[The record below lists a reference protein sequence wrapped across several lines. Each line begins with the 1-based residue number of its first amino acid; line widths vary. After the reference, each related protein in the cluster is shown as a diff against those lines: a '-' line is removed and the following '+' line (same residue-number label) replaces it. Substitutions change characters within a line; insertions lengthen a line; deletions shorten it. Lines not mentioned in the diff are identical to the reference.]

1 MVTGNIEM
9 RHLTAAAAHRS
20 EVEAVIM
27 AAADY
32 NLLIEGVAPS
42 ALHVDDF
49 FMSLPPGSQPSD
61 KFIVGF
67 YDSSVIV
74 GIAEVVRGWNA
85 PYKAII
91 GLLLLT
97 PAARGGGRGRLA
109 LDAIETLARSWTGV
123 TTLRIAVIDN
133 NIAAFAFWRRMGFD
147 ETGERR
153 PVEAPYLGAK
163 VVLEKNI

>member
-1 MVTGNIEM
+1 M
-9 RHLTAAAAHRS
+9 RYLTAFPAHRRD
-20 EVEAVIM
+20 VEAVIT

-49 FMSLPPGSQPSD
+49 FTSLPPGSHPSD
-61 KFIVGF
+61 KFKLGF
-67 YDSSVIV
+67 YDSNGIA

-85 PYKAII
+85 PHKAII

-97 PAARGGGRGRLA
+97 PSARGGGLGRFA
-109 LDAIETLARSWTGV
+109 LETIETLARSWAGV

-133 NIAAFAFWRRMGFD
+133 NSAAFAFWRRMGFI

-153 PVEAPYLGAK
+153 PIEAPFLGAK
-163 VVLEKNI
+163 VVLEKNICPSA

>member
-1 MVTGNIEM
+1 
-9 RHLTAAAAHRS
+9 
-20 EVEAVIM
+20 M

-32 NLLIEGVAPS
+32 NLLVEGVAPS
-42 ALHVDDF
+42 ALHIDDF
-49 FMSLPPGSQPSD
+49 FASLPPGSQPSD
-61 KFIVGF
+61 KFTLGF
-67 YDSSVIV
+67 YDKNDIA

-85 PYKAII
+85 PHKAII

-97 PAARGGGRGRLA
+97 PAARGRGLGRFA
-109 LDAIETLARSWTGV
+109 MNEIETLAHSWMGV

-133 NIAAFAFWRRMGFD
+133 NTAGFAFWRRMGFN

-163 VVLEKNI
+163 VVLEKNICVSA

>member
-1 MVTGNIEM
+1 MVTGNVEM
-9 RHLTAAAAHRS
+9 RHLTASPAHRRD
-20 EVEAVIM
+20 VEAVIM

-49 FMSLPPGSQPSD
+49 FVSLPPGSHPSD
-61 KFIVGF
+61 KFTLGF
-67 YDSSVIV
+67 YVSNGIV

-85 PYKAII
+85 PHKAII

-97 PAARGGGRGRLA
+97 PAARGGGRGRFA

-133 NIAAFAFWRRMGFD
+133 NSAAFAFWRRMGFS

-153 PVEAPYLGAK
+153 PVETPYLGAK